1 MKVSVAIPIYNAA
14 RHLNVTL
21 DSLQKQTMD
30 ASEFEVICVNDCSTD
45 NSIEVIEKYQK
56 SMDNLIL
63 INRTKNSGGPM
74 IPRNNAIQAARGEYI
89 MFLDNDDFLGEEA
102 LERLYNAAK
111 ENRSDVIYGKYV
123 GVNGRHVPESM
134 FKKGNRLNSDI
145 LEDNLV
151 YSLAPH
157 KMFNLSFIREN
168 GFEFHPQ
175 AVVGEDQLFV
185 MQCYINA
192 KVITVLADY
201 DYYFVVARGNENLSL
216 KYFPAEQFFYSFNR
230 ILEFV
235 EESELNELYK
245 RKLKVAFINRFLH
258 ASRLRG
264 HLLSNLLTKEQKM
277 DWLNETKS
285 FFDKYVDEPIINS
298 LASRFQY
305 FVRVAKENDINK
317 LLSIHKKIGKVTAN
331 DVTRVEN
338 GSIYAK
344 LEEYSKV
351 CSYNEEHVVNQLNT
365 SEVFISDML
374 LGENSFKIT
383 GDFTQSLLINFEIDY
398 NLICVHRTSGLEKV
412 HRSKESASTGRFD
425 FTIEYGE
432 ILFNPDLTGPWDLF
446 VEASVGG
453 YVKRRRIGSA
463 RSSKLTKPITVTD
476 ISSFGRNY
484 SIKAYYTKPF
494 NNISLDVKIN
504 K

>member
-1 MKVSVAIPIYNAA
+1 
-14 RHLNVTL
+14 
-21 DSLQKQTMD
+21 
-30 ASEFEVICVNDCSTD
+30 
-45 NSIEVIEKYQK
+45 
-56 SMDNLIL
+56 
-63 INRTKNSGGPM
+63 
-74 IPRNNAIQAARGEYI
+74 
-89 MFLDNDDFLGEEA
+89 
-102 LERLYNAAK
+102 
-111 ENRSDVIYGKYV
+111 
-123 GVNGRHVPESM
+123 
-134 FKKGNRLNSDI
+134 
-145 LEDNLV
+145 
-151 YSLAPH
+151 
-157 KMFNLSFIREN
+157 FNLSFIREN

-201 DYYFVVARGNENLSL
+201 EYYFVVARGNENLSL

-230 ILEFV
+230 ILEFL

-277 DWLNETKS
+277 DWLNETKC

-305 FVRVAKENDINK
+305 FVRVVKENNINK

-338 GSIYAK
+338 GFIYAK
-344 LEEYSKV
+344 LKEYNKE
-351 CSYNEEHVVNQLNT
+351 CSFDEEHVVNQLNT
-365 SEVFISDML
+365 SEVFVSDML
-374 LGENSFKIT
+374 LGENSIT
-383 GDFTQSLLINFEIDY
+383 IKGDFTQSLLINFEINY
-398 NLICVHRTSGLEKV
+398 ELIFVHRTSGLEKV
-412 HRSKESASTGRFD
+412 HRSKEAASTGRFD